1 MECEGTGEARRG
13 EQAESRS
20 LEPPLEVTRSNL
32 KRFSI
37 APTAGPA
44 RINRMDVTEKRV
56 GNLEDPRFLGK
67 NQRSGEAKARASSK
81 FSRSY
86 KNRAPFSE
94 RSGRTNLICW
104 PRIFISRPAPDN

>member
-1 MECEGTGEARRG
+1 MREGGLERRG
-13 EQAESRS
+13 EQAESGS

-56 GNLEDPRFLGK
+56 GNLEDPRFLAKTKGAER
-67 NQRSGEAKARASSK
+67 QRQERAQSSRDLIRIAYR
-81 FSRSY
+81 FPNVRG
-86 KNRAPFSE
+86 
-94 RSGRTNLICW
+94 GRI
-104 PRIFISRPAPDN
+104 